1 MALTN
6 KQKALIDS
14 CPVLKGLKSE
24 LIAVLDG
31 TGSEEES
38 GTGTEQG
45 TGGSSSEQGTGTE
58 QGTGGSSSEQGTGG
72 SP

>member
-38 GTGTEQG
+38 GSGTEQG
-45 TGGSSSEQGTGTE
+45 TGTGTE
-58 QGTGGSSSEQGTGG
+58 QGTGGS
-72 SP
+72 P